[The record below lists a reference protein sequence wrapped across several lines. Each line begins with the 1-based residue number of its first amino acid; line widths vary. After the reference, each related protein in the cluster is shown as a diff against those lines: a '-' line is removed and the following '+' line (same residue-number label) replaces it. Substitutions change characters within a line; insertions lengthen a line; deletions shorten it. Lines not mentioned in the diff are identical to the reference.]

1 MLVLLLGTLPGRVS
15 SAVGDRG
22 RSQNASS
29 GLPHPVFQLGGPG
42 EAHVVKGKQR
52 PGCAVG
58 ASARS
63 LRWLPPARA
72 ACRWMEL
79 PGEGPRTPSSS
90 TPSPGQTVINE
101 ANLSAPGAVGGVEE
115 GRPSICLGCQGNCL
129 QPSHVPPAVPPAEPG
144 PPQPPLHVEM
154 GLCHQ
159 SAEPQL
165 LRGGHPETTPR
176 AAPAQG
182 HLPNGARSW
191 GGCPLPS
198 AHPHRCMPPP
208 VTLTQAPGEGWRL

>member
-1 MLVLLLGTLPGRVS
+1 MLLLGTLPGRVS

-52 PGCAVG
+52 PGCALG

-63 LRWLPPARA
+63 LCWLPPARA

-129 QPSHVPPAVPPAEPG
+129 QPSHVPPAVPP
-144 PPQPPLHVEM
+144 
-154 GLCHQ
+154 C
-159 SAEPQL
+159 
-165 LRGGHPETTPR
+165 
-176 AAPAQG
+176 
-182 HLPNGARSW
+182 
-191 GGCPLPS
+191 
-198 AHPHRCMPPP
+198 
-208 VTLTQAPGEGWRL
+208 